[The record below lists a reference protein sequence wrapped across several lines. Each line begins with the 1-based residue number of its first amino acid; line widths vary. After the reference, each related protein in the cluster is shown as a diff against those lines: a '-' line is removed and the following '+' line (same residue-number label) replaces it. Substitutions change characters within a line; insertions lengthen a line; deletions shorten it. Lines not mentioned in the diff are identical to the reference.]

1 MSVEMITMLIGIVSI
16 LLALAGAF
24 GWMIH
29 RMDVLENRLEGKLGA
44 RIDAGDERLGA
55 RIDAGDERLGARI
68 DALDEK
74 LGARIDKVAD
84 ELVEVKIA
92 LARVEGPPRHLITAR

>member
-55 RIDAGDERLGARI
+55 RIDA
-68 DALDEK
+68 LDEK

>member
-1 MSVEMITMLIGIVSI
+1 MSAEMITMLVGVVSI
-16 LLALAGAF
+16 LLVLAGAF

-29 RMDVLENRLEGKLGA
+29 RLDLLES
-44 RIDAGDERLGA
+44 
-55 RIDAGDERLGARI
+55 
-68 DALDEK
+68 K

-92 LARVEGPPRHLITAR
+92 VARVEGPPRHILPAR